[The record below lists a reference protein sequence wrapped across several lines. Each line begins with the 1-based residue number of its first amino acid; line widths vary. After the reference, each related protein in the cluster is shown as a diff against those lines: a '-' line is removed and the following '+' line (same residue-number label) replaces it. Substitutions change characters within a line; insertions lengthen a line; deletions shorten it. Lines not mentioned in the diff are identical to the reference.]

1 LKGHYGKFRG
11 TVLQNIDPMNIG
23 RLMVTVADVS
33 NVIPSTWAIPCFP
46 FAGIQNGFYA
56 VPAIGSGVWIEF
68 EQGNTDYPIWTG
80 CFFGTAAEV
89 PALALAGTPG
99 LQDVVVQT
107 VGQNTLMLSDTPGP
121 TGGILLKSTTGAMIS
136 ISDTG
141 IVISNGQGATIVMAG
156 PAVTINQG
164 ALVVT

>member
-1 LKGHYGKFRG
+1 MKGHYGKYRG

-23 RLMVTVADVS
+23 RLMVTVSDVS
-33 NVIPSTWAIPCFP
+33 NVIPSTWAMPCFP

-56 VPAIGSGVWIEF
+56 VPAIGSGVWIEY
-68 EQGNTDYPIWTG
+68 EQGDTDFPIWTG

-99 LQDVVVQT
+99 LQDVVLQT

-141 IVISNGQGATIVMAG
+141 IIISNGQGATIAMTG